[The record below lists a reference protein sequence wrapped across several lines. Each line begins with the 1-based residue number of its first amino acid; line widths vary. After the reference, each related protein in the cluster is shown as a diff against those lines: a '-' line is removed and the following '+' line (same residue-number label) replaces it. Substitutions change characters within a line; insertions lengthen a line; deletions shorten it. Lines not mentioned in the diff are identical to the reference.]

1 MQTLANK
8 MRTIAN
14 EMQTIEN
21 RKVWWLGKLA
31 LTLQPEI
38 FNYKLISVNMKKVL
52 FMAALMLAA
61 LPTEA
66 QQVKY
71 SIDGISKENG
81 KTVYLRDRFSRQ
93 IVDSAVV
100 VNGKFSMSGNAEKDA
115 YMGVSAQDALW
126 SVMLFNDG
134 TPVSI
139 NLNDSTLK
147 GSPQNERL
155 TRYDI
160 DINASYSN
168 IMLKVQS
175 MSEEERKAKEVE
187 LTGGLMIAMMKMM
200 TGVEKV
206 FKEECETLIPVA
218 FISEY
223 QQLYGQQKIDSILAT
238 KPAWANHPIV
248 QQQVKEWDYQKAQE
262 EKKNAFIGQQF
273 IDLEE
278 ADPDGNMHKLSE
290 YVGKGKW
297 VLVDFWAS
305 WCGPCKAEMPNVV
318 AAYEKYHAKGFDIVG
333 LSFDN
338 KKEPWVK
345 DIENLKMPW
354 THLSDLKGWNTV
366 AAKVYGVNSIPDNLL
381 IDPQGKIVARGLRAQ
396 GLQAKLKEIFGE

>member
-1 MQTLANK
+1 
-8 MRTIAN
+8 
-14 EMQTIEN
+14 
-21 RKVWWLGKLA
+21 
-31 LTLQPEI
+31 
-38 FNYKLISVNMKKVL
+38 MKKVM
-52 FMAALMLAA
+52 FIAALMMAV

-71 SIDGISKENG
+71 TINGISKDNG
-81 KTVYLRDRFSRQ
+81 KTVSLIDRKTNQ
-93 IVDSAVV
+93 TVNTATVVD
-100 VNGKFSMSGNAEKDA
+100 GKFTMNGNAEKDA
-115 YMGVSAQDALW
+115 FMAIGIKENPWATIF
-126 SVMLFNDG
+126 FNDG
-134 TPVSI
+134 TPMTI

-160 DINASYSN
+160 DINAPYAN
-168 IMLKVQS
+168 YMIKIQS
-175 MSEEERKAKEVE
+175 MSEEERKAKEME
-187 LTGGLMIAMMKMM
+187 LAGGLKIAMMKMM

-206 FKEECETLIPVA
+206 FKEERETLVPVA

-223 QQLYGQQKIDSILAT
+223 QQMFGQQKLDSVLAT
-238 KPAWANHPIV
+238 KPVWASHPIV
-248 QQQVKEWDYQKAQE
+248 KSLVDHAAQQKALE
-262 EKKNAFIGQQF
+262 EKKLAFIGKQF

-278 ADPDGNMHKLSE
+278 AAPDGKMHKLSE

-318 AAYEKYHAKGFDIVG
+318 AAYEKYHDKGFDIVG

-366 AAKVYGVNSIPDNLL
+366 ASEVYGVNSIPDNLL

-396 GLQAKLKEIFGE
+396 GLQNKLKEIFGE

>member
-1 MQTLANK
+1 
-8 MRTIAN
+8 
-14 EMQTIEN
+14 
-21 RKVWWLGKLA
+21 
-31 LTLQPEI
+31 
-38 FNYKLISVNMKKVL
+38 MKKVM
-52 FMAALMLAA
+52 FIAALMLAA

-71 SIDGISKENG
+71 TINGISKDNG
-81 KTVYLRDRFSRQ
+81 KTVSLIDRKTNQ
-93 IVDSAVV
+93 TVNTATVVD
-100 VNGKFSMSGNAEKDA
+100 GKFTMNGNAEKDA
-115 YMGVSAQDALW
+115 FMAIGIKENPWATIF
-126 SVMLFNDG
+126 FNDG
-134 TPVSI
+134 TPMTI

-147 GSPQNERL
+147 GSPLNERL
-155 TRYDI
+155 VRYDI
-160 DINASYSN
+160 DINAPYAN
-168 IMLKVQS
+168 YMIKIQS
-175 MSEEERKAKEVE
+175 MSEEERKAKEME
-187 LTGGLMIAMMKMM
+187 LAGGLMIAMMKMM

-206 FKEECETLIPVA
+206 FKEERETLVPVA

-223 QQLYGQQKIDSILAT
+223 QQMFGQQKLDSVLAT
-238 KPAWANHPIV
+238 KPVWASHPIV
-248 QQQVKEWDYQKAQE
+248 KSLVDHAAQQKALE
-262 EKKNAFIGQQF
+262 EKKLAFIGKQF

-278 ADPDGNMHKLSE
+278 ADPDGKMHKLSE

-318 AAYEKYHAKGFDIVG
+318 AAYEKYHNKGFDIVG

-366 AAKVYGVNSIPDNLL
+366 ASEVYGVNSIPDNLL

-396 GLQAKLKEIFGE
+396 GLQNKLKEIFGE

>member
-1 MQTLANK
+1 MF
-8 MRTIAN
+8 I
-14 EMQTIEN
+14 
-21 RKVWWLGKLA
+21 
-31 LTLQPEI
+31 
-38 FNYKLISVNMKKVL
+38 
-52 FMAALMLAA
+52 AALMMAV

-71 SIDGISKENG
+71 SINGISKDNG
-81 KTVYLRDRFSRQ
+81 KTVSLIDRKTNQ
-93 IVDSAVV
+93 TVNTATVVD
-100 VNGKFSMSGNAEKDA
+100 GKFTMNGNAEKDA
-115 YMGVSAQDALW
+115 FMAIGIKENPWATIF
-126 SVMLFNDG
+126 FNDG
-134 TPVSI
+134 TPMTI

-160 DINASYSN
+160 DINAPYAN
-168 IMLKVQS
+168 YMIKIQS

-187 LTGGLMIAMMKMM
+187 LAGGLMIAMMKMM

-206 FKEECETLIPVA
+206 FKEERETLIPVA

-223 QQLYGQQKIDSILAT
+223 QQMFGQEKFDSVLAT
-238 KPAWANHPIV
+238 KPVWASHPIV
-248 QQQVKEWDYQKAQE
+248 KSLVDHAAQQKALE
-262 EKKNAFIGQQF
+262 EKKLAFIGKQF

-318 AAYEKYHAKGFDIVG
+318 AAYEKYHDKGFDIVG

-366 AAKVYGVNSIPDNLL
+366 ASEVYGVNSIPDNLL

-396 GLQAKLKEIFGE
+396 GLQDKLKEIFGE

>member
-1 MQTLANK
+1 
-8 MRTIAN
+8 
-14 EMQTIEN
+14 
-21 RKVWWLGKLA
+21 
-31 LTLQPEI
+31 
-38 FNYKLISVNMKKVL
+38 MKKVM
-52 FMAALMLAA
+52 FIAALMMAV

-71 SIDGISKENG
+71 TINGISKDNG
-81 KTVYLRDRFSRQ
+81 KTVSLIDRAFMA
-93 IVDSAVV
+93 IGIKENPWATI
-100 VNGKFSMSGNAEKDA
+100 F
-115 YMGVSAQDALW
+115 
-126 SVMLFNDG
+126 FNDG
-134 TPVSI
+134 TPMTI

-147 GSPQNERL
+147 GSPLNERL
-155 TRYDI
+155 VRYDI
-160 DINASYSN
+160 DINAPYAN
-168 IMLKVQS
+168 YMIKIQS
-175 MSEEERKAKEVE
+175 MSEEERKAKEME
-187 LTGGLMIAMMKMM
+187 LAGGLMIAMMKMM

-206 FKEECETLIPVA
+206 FKEERETLVPVA

-223 QQLYGQQKIDSILAT
+223 QQMFGQQKLDSVLAT
-238 KPAWANHPIV
+238 KPVWASHPIV
-248 QQQVKEWDYQKAQE
+248 KSLVDHAAQQKALE
-262 EKKNAFIGQQF
+262 EKKLAFIGKQF

-278 ADPDGNMHKLSE
+278 AAPDGKMHKLSE

-318 AAYEKYHAKGFDIVG
+318 AAYEKYHDKGFDIVG

-366 AAKVYGVNSIPDNLL
+366 ASEVYGVNSIPDNLL

-396 GLQAKLKEIFGE
+396 GLQNKLKEIFGE

>member
-1 MQTLANK
+1 MF
-8 MRTIAN
+8 I
-14 EMQTIEN
+14 
-21 RKVWWLGKLA
+21 
-31 LTLQPEI
+31 
-38 FNYKLISVNMKKVL
+38 
-52 FMAALMLAA
+52 AALMMAV

-71 SIDGISKENG
+71 TINGISKDNG
-81 KTVYLRDRFSRQ
+81 KTVSLIDRKTNQ
-93 IVDSAVV
+93 TVNTATVVD
-100 VNGKFSMSGNAEKDA
+100 GKFTMNGNAEKDA
-115 YMGVSAQDALW
+115 FMAIGIKENPWATIF
-126 SVMLFNDG
+126 FNDG
-134 TPVSI
+134 TPMTI

-147 GSPQNERL
+147 GSPLNERL
-155 TRYDI
+155 VRYDI
-160 DINASYSN
+160 DINAPYAN
-168 IMLKVQS
+168 YMIKIQS
-175 MSEEERKAKEVE
+175 MSEEERKAKEME
-187 LTGGLMIAMMKMM
+187 LAGGLMIAMMKMM

-206 FKEECETLIPVA
+206 FKEERETLVPVA

-223 QQLYGQQKIDSILAT
+223 QQMFGQQKLDSVLAT
-238 KPAWANHPIV
+238 KPVWASHPIV
-248 QQQVKEWDYQKAQE
+248 KSLVDHAAQQKALE
-262 EKKNAFIGQQF
+262 EKKLAFIGKQF

-278 ADPDGNMHKLSE
+278 AAPDGKMHKLSE

-318 AAYEKYHAKGFDIVG
+318 AAYEKYHDKGFDIVG

-366 AAKVYGVNSIPDNLL
+366 ASEVYGVNSIPDNLL

-396 GLQAKLKEIFGE
+396 GLQNKLKEIFGE

>member
-1 MQTLANK
+1 
-8 MRTIAN
+8 
-14 EMQTIEN
+14 
-21 RKVWWLGKLA
+21 
-31 LTLQPEI
+31 
-38 FNYKLISVNMKKVL
+38 
-52 FMAALMLAA
+52 MAAFIAA
-61 LPTEA
+61 TLPTEA

-71 SIDGISKENG
+71 SIDGISNENG
-81 KTVYLRDRFSRQ
+81 KTVVLRDRLTNQ
-93 IVDSAVV
+93 IVNSAVV
-100 VNGKFSMSGNAEKDA
+100 ANGKFSMSGNAEKNA
-115 YMGVSAQDALW
+115 YMGVSTQDASW
-126 SVMLFNDG
+126 FVMLFNDG
-134 TPVSI
+134 TPVTI

-160 DINASYSN
+160 DINAPYASFM
-168 IMLKVQS
+168 IKMQS

-187 LTGGLMIAMMKMM
+187 LVGGLMIVTMKMM
-200 TGVEKV
+200 DGVKKV
-206 FKEECETLIPVA
+206 FDEESETMIPVA
-218 FISEY
+218 FINEY
-223 QQLYGQQKIDSILAT
+223 QQVFGQEKLDSIIAT
-238 KPAWANHPIV
+238 KPVWASHPLV
-248 QQQVKEWDYQKAQE
+248 KQQVQLWAQMKAQD

-273 IDLEE
+273 TDLEE

-345 DIENLKMPW
+345 DIEALKMPW

-366 AAKVYGVNSIPDNLL
+366 ASTVYGVNSIPDNLL

-396 GLQAKLKEIFGE
+396 ALHDKLKEIFGE

>member
-1 MQTLANK
+1 
-8 MRTIAN
+8 
-14 EMQTIEN
+14 
-21 RKVWWLGKLA
+21 
-31 LTLQPEI
+31 
-38 FNYKLISVNMKKVL
+38 MKKVM
-52 FMAALMLAA
+52 FIAALMLAA

-71 SIDGISKENG
+71 TINGISKDNG
-81 KTVYLRDRFSRQ
+81 KTVSLIDRKTNQ
-93 IVDSAVV
+93 TVNTATVVD
-100 VNGKFSMSGNAEKDA
+100 GKFTMNGNAEKDA
-115 YMGVSAQDALW
+115 FMAIGIKENPWATIF
-126 SVMLFNDG
+126 FNDG
-134 TPVSI
+134 TPMTI

-147 GSPQNERL
+147 GSPLNERL
-155 TRYDI
+155 VRYDI
-160 DINASYSN
+160 DINAPYAN
-168 IMLKVQS
+168 YMIKIQS
-175 MSEEERKAKEVE
+175 MSEEERKAKEME
-187 LTGGLMIAMMKMM
+187 LAGGLMIAMMKMM

-206 FKEECETLIPVA
+206 FKEERETLVPVA

-223 QQLYGQQKIDSILAT
+223 QQMFGQQKLDSVLAT
-238 KPAWANHPIV
+238 KPVWASHPIV
-248 QQQVKEWDYQKAQE
+248 KSLVDHAAQQKALE
-262 EKKNAFIGQQF
+262 EKKLAFIGKQF

-278 ADPDGNMHKLSE
+278 ADPDGKMHKLSE

-318 AAYEKYHAKGFDIVG
+318 AAYEKYHDKGFDIVG

-366 AAKVYGVNSIPDNLL
+366 ASEVYGVNSIPDNLL

-396 GLQAKLKEIFGE
+396 GLQNKLKEIFGE

>member
-1 MQTLANK
+1 
-8 MRTIAN
+8 
-14 EMQTIEN
+14 
-21 RKVWWLGKLA
+21 
-31 LTLQPEI
+31 
-38 FNYKLISVNMKKVL
+38 MKKVM
-52 FMAALMLAA
+52 FIAALMLAA

-71 SIDGISKENG
+71 TINGISKDNG
-81 KTVYLRDRFSRQ
+81 KTVSLIDRKTNQ
-93 IVDSAVV
+93 TVNTATVVD
-100 VNGKFSMSGNAEKDA
+100 GKFTMNGNAEKDA
-115 YMGVSAQDALW
+115 FMAIGIKENPWATIF
-126 SVMLFNDG
+126 FNDG
-134 TPVSI
+134 TPMTI

-147 GSPQNERL
+147 GSPLNERL
-155 TRYDI
+155 VRYDI
-160 DINASYSN
+160 DINAPYAN
-168 IMLKVQS
+168 YMIKIQS

-187 LTGGLMIAMMKMM
+187 LAGGLMIAMMKMM

-206 FKEECETLIPVA
+206 FKEERETLVPVA

-223 QQLYGQQKIDSILAT
+223 QQMFGQQKLDSVLAT
-238 KPAWANHPIV
+238 KPVWASHPIV
-248 QQQVKEWDYQKAQE
+248 KSLVDHAAQQKALE
-262 EKKNAFIGQQF
+262 EKKLAFIGKQF

-318 AAYEKYHAKGFDIVG
+318 AAYEKYHDKGFDIVG

-366 AAKVYGVNSIPDNLL
+366 ASEVYGVNSIPDNLL

-396 GLQAKLKEIFGE
+396 GLQDKLKEIFGE

>member
-1 MQTLANK
+1 
-8 MRTIAN
+8 
-14 EMQTIEN
+14 
-21 RKVWWLGKLA
+21 
-31 LTLQPEI
+31 
-38 FNYKLISVNMKKVL
+38 MKKN
-52 FMAALMLAA
+52 FMIAALMLAV

-81 KTVYLRDRFSRQ
+81 KTVVLRDRRTNQ
-93 IVDSAVV
+93 IVDSAIVAK
-100 VNGKFSMSGNAEKDA
+100 GKFSMRGSAEKDA
-115 YMGVSAQDALW
+115 YMGVSVKNAMW

-134 TPVSI
+134 TPVTI

-147 GSPQNERL
+147 GSPMNERL

-160 DINASYSN
+160 EINAPYGN
-168 IMLKVQS
+168 FMQKVQS
-175 MSEEERKAKEVE
+175 MSEEERKAKEME

-200 TGVEKV
+200 AGIEKV
-206 FKEECETLIPVA
+206 FKEERETLIPVA
-218 FISEY
+218 FFSEY
-223 QQLYGQQKIDSILAT
+223 QSYFGQEKLDSVLAT
-238 KPAWANHPIV
+238 KPAWASHPIV
-248 QQQVKEWDYQKAQE
+248 KSQMDILAYQKSLE
-262 EKKNAFIGQQF
+262 EKKQAIVGQQF

-278 ADPDGNMHKLSE
+278 ADPKGKMHKLSE

-318 AAYEKYHAKGFDIVG
+318 AAYEKYHDKGFDIVG

-345 DIENLKMPW
+345 DIAELKMPW

-366 AAKVYGVNSIPDNLL
+366 AAEVYGVNSIPDNLL

-396 GLQAKLKEIFGE
+396 ALQDKLKEVFGE